1 MDLNKQGCFITFSV
15 IVMEGINIRTWN
27 VLIEDSGALSNLVTL
42 STYKMTHI
50 PGIVYNM
57 FYLQIRDQIGA
68 KGRCLKHAFN

>member
-1 MDLNKQGCFITFSV
+1 
-15 IVMEGINIRTWN
+15 MEGIIIRTWN

-57 FYLQIRDQIGA
+57 FYLQKRDQIGA